1 MASNFSPMYF
11 EQPIVVLDTTE
22 SLNSTTGSF
31 VLYGGVSINATYQ
44 SSSLTSGAFIVDGGA
59 SVKKNL
65 FIGGTTNIKDT
76 TESNASNQGALVVD
90 GGIGVAKNLSVGG
103 DATIAGNL
111 YVNGTTTSVNTTTIN
126 VSDNTLLL
134 NSGPVGSRD
143 AGVMIQRF
151 QKDNDL
157 GNGDVVAAVE
167 PVLFA
172 DTVQATSTTT
182 SIVFSAGA
190 SAVTGFYNDAWIRF
204 GATSANPDSIRQ
216 ITAYDGDTKTA
227 TLSTALP
234 NTPVTDDAFELFNRN
249 FMAQFYDESTDKFT
263 FAYVANITDIQTSL
277 LSAGLA
283 DLLCNEITATHG
295 NFFNANITNLSA
307 GSIAISSADLTSA
320 TITNLIVGQTTI
332 GSMVVT
338 GASVFD
344 LGLTAGSLMITG
356 SSLLGGNLTVSGASV
371 FNAGLTTG
379 SIMATGNSLLQ
390 GSLTVSGASV
400 FNAGL
405 TTGSIMATGNSL
417 LQGSLTVSG
426 ASVFNAGLTAG
437 SLMITGSS
445 LLQGDVTVSGASV
458 FNAGLTAGSLMITG
472 SSLLQGSL
480 TVSGAS
486 VFNAGL
492 TAGSL
497 MITGSSLLQGSLT
510 VSGGSI
516 FTSMTSNSLMVNT
529 VDMTPSLG
537 DIFKETSF
545 DAANNQSVAAN
556 VTGFAFANATVRAF
570 DAIVSVTI
578 LTTGNA
584 NNKYAYHNLKGVQ
597 KGSNWVLNSSLVGD
611 ITGIVFSIDNSGQ
624 LKYTSTNTA
633 NFVSSTIKF
642 RGLTTSV

>member
-1 MASNFSPMYF
+1 
-11 EQPIVVLDTTE
+11 
-22 SLNSTTGSF
+22 
-31 VLYGGVSINATYQ
+31 
-44 SSSLTSGAFIVDGGA
+44 
-59 SVKKNL
+59 
-65 FIGGTTNIKDT
+65 
-76 TESNASNQGALVVD
+76 
-90 GGIGVAKNLSVGG
+90 
-103 DATIAGNL
+103 
-111 YVNGTTTSVNTTTIN
+111 
-126 VSDNTLLL
+126 
-134 NSGPVGSRD
+134 
-143 AGVMIQRF
+143 
-151 QKDNDL
+151 
-157 GNGDVVAAVE
+157 
-167 PVLFA
+167 
-172 DTVQATSTTT
+172 
-182 SIVFSAGA
+182 
-190 SAVTGFYNDAWIRF
+190 
-204 GATSANPDSIRQ
+204 
-216 ITAYDGDTKTA
+216 
-227 TLSTALP
+227 
-234 NTPVTDDAFELFNRN
+234 
-249 FMAQFYDESTDKFT
+249 
-263 FAYVANITDIQTSL
+263 
-277 LSAGLA
+277 
-283 DLLCNEITATHG
+283 
-295 NFFNANITNLSA
+295 
-307 GSIAISSADLTSA
+307 
-320 TITNLIVGQTTI
+320 
-332 GSMVVT
+332 
-338 GASVFD
+338 
-344 LGLTAGSLMITG
+344 MITG
-356 SSLLGGNLTVSGASV
+356 S
-371 FNAGLTTG
+371 
-379 SIMATGNSLLQ
+379 SLLQ

-400 FNAGL
+400 L
-405 TTGSIMATGNSL
+405 
-417 LQGSLTVSG
+417 
-426 ASVFNAGLTAG
+426 
-437 SLMITGSS
+437 
-445 LLQGDVTVSGASV
+445 
-458 FNAGLTAGSLMITG
+458 NAGLTAGSLMITG